1 MSSHVPTREEVLAV
15 AESLVKI
22 RGAELEMNL
31 WLSFYQAMTDEEK
44 IALYGNL
51 TQELEELKKHI

>member
-1 MSSHVPTREEVLAV
+1 MSSHIPTHEEVLV
-15 AESLVKI
+15 LVENLVKL

-31 WLSFYQAMTDEEK
+31 WLSLYQAMTDEEK
-44 IALYGNL
+44 IALYSNL